1 MAEVQVDQGVQLVEA
16 RESLQAVAGQV
27 EGSDVPQTGVGR
39 LEHLQSVVGQV
50 QVNQVVQVLETN
62 TQTNLLLVWSLV
74 YLV

>member
-27 EGSDVPQTGVGR
+27 EGPDVPQTGVGR

-62 TQTNLLLVWSLV
+62 TQTNLLLVSSLV

>member
-50 QVNQVVQVLETN
+50 QVNQVVEVLETN